1 MFIWEFSWFLLSK
14 RSFQISFFSYSKL
27 LSVWKELCASI
38 RITGLSNQFFRIL
51 DIVRCLF
58 FWIRQ
63 KTFSGEDREI
73 FWIFSELI
81 KRIQKRI
88 LSIKIII
95 DEEEENFCGDFL
107 PKKMRKILKKHFFL
121 FDAILDK
128 KIRQS
133 LVN

>member
-58 FWIRQ
+58 FLIRQ

-95 DEEEENFCGDFL
+95 NEKTEEKIFCGDFL
-107 PKKMRKILKKHFFL
+107 KKNEKNSQKNPFFFL
-121 FDAILDK
+121 MQFSIK
-128 KIRQS
+128 TKS
-133 LVN
+133 G